1 MNQLGQRMEQHKRL
15 ICSGF
20 LVLLTVVFFLYGAL
34 RISGAGYPD
43 NTKGALIALFLG
55 AGVLG
60 VGLMVLLYWLSFHKT
75 VRIERLFL
83 ISGILLSLAYM
94 LFFAP
99 VSVPDEQAHYIT
111 AYRLSNLFL
120 FRFDQIGN
128 QDVLIRATD
137 AEFFGY
143 FDGNGILD
151 GEKYRLL
158 LQHFSWFAGG
168 NTGLETYSYDAVTNV
183 PLGYVASALGIAV
196 GRLLHL
202 GGGAVFYLGRI
213 FNMAQ
218 YITLAY
224 VAMRRIPFG
233 KTVLFVISLFPMTL
247 HLCASYSYDCMIIGV
262 SMCFVAEIVRMI
274 YGDSIS
280 HRQIIFCAVMCFVLA
295 PSKLVYTPLLFLV
308 LLIPGDKLKNVFPRP
323 NLLKALLILVG
334 VLGLFIGQLNS
345 MASYVGED
353 AGAYISWAGEEG
365 YSLSWVL
372 QNPIGTVLVFLNT
385 VLYMTDFYFSSLL
398 GGSLGWLQISVPY
411 YFCLP
416 FAALF
421 CLACLRKR
429 EEVPGLGFLSK
440 CWVFLLILG
449 SSGLILASMFLS
461 WTPIT
466 SSTILGVQG
475 RYFLP
480 LLPAVFLLLRG
491 NGITINSSIDRHII
505 FLSSTLNILVLAY
518 SFLAVFGAI

>member
-1 MNQLGQRMEQHKRL
+1 MNQLGQRMERHKQL
-15 ICSGF
+15 IRSGF

-34 RISGAGYPD
+34 RISGSGYPD
-43 NTKGALIALFLG
+43 DTRGVLIALFLG

-75 VRIERLFL
+75 VRVERLFL
-83 ISGILLSLAYM
+83 LSGILLALAYM
-94 LFFAP
+94 LFFPP

-120 FRFDQIGN
+120 FHFDQIGN
-128 QDVLIRATD
+128 QDVLIRAAD
-137 AEFFGY
+137 AEFFRY

-151 GEKYRLL
+151 GDKYSLL

-168 NTGLETYSYDAVTNV
+168 NTGMETYSYDAVTNV

-196 GRLLHL
+196 GRVLHL
-202 GGGAVFYLGRI
+202 GGGPVFYLGRM

-218 YITLAY
+218 YIALAY
-224 VAMRRIPFG
+224 GAMRRIPLG

-262 SMCFVAEIVRMI
+262 SMCFVAEVVRMI
-274 YGDSIS
+274 YGDSIRR
-280 HRQIIFCAVMCFVLA
+280 RQLIFCAVLCFILA

-308 LLIPGDKLKNVFPRP
+308 LLIPGDKLKAVFPRP

-334 VLGLFIGQLNS
+334 ILGLLIGQLNS
-345 MASYVGED
+345 MASYVGES
-353 AGAYISWAGEEG
+353 AGAYVSWAGEEG
-365 YSLSWVL
+365 YSLTWVL
-372 QNPIGTVLVFLNT
+372 QNPIGTVIVFLNT
-385 VLYMTDFYFSSLL
+385 VLNMTDFYFSSLL

-421 CLACLRKR
+421 CLACMRRR
-429 EEVPGLGFLSK
+429 EEVPGLAFMPK

-449 SSGLILASMFLS
+449 SCGLILASMFLS
-461 WTPIT
+461 WTPID
-466 SSTILGVQG
+466 SGIILGVQG
-475 RYFLP
+475 RYFLL

-491 NGITINSSIDRHII
+491 NGITVSGGVDRHIV

-518 SFLAVFGAI
+518 CFLTVFGAI